1 MMTVMVMIM
10 TMISDR
16 EAGAVVIK
24 EEGVTVLHS
33 ASSNGNMESV
43 RLLLEGG
50 CSVNAQTR

>member
-1 MMTVMVMIM
+1 MMTVMVMTM